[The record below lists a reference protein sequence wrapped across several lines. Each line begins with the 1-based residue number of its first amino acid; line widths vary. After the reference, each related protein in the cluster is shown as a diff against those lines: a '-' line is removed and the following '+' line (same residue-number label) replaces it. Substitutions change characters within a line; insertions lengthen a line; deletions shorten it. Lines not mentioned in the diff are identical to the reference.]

1 MSSLCLSSYQLS
13 CASFAISVMNASR
26 SGGNSADSVQCTDS
40 AEGINPLEGFP
51 TVTGDK

>member
-1 MSSLCLSSYQLS
+1 
-13 CASFAISVMNASR
+13 MNASR
-26 SGGNSADSVQCTDS
+26 PGGNSIASVPCTDS

>member
-1 MSSLCLSSYQLS
+1 VSFTYQLS
-13 CASFAISVMNASR
+13 CASFAISIINASR
-26 SGGNSADSVQCTDS
+26 SGGDSIASVLCTDS